1 MDPLTHGLLGATL
14 GQALFGRFL
23 GRRGVMVG
31 ALVAMAPDVDVVM
44 SGTGPMAEW
53 LYHRGV
59 THAIWSAPVVGALI
73 GAAIGFRDRAQRG
86 RLALLSI
93 LALLSHSLLD
103 WCTTYGIQLLAP
115 FSNRRFALDAVAIV
129 DPFYSLLFV
138 IALAVGLGC
147 GWGSRPARAAGLG
160 ILALSA
166 AYLAY
171 GLALNRQAESFARRQ
186 LATEGVSTADV
197 RAYPTL
203 LQLWLRRLVA
213 RDGEEMRVGW
223 LSLWSPRPVAWQ
235 RFTDRRDALAAA
247 TRATEEG
254 RIFEWFAMGQT
265 AASVHSSAGATEV
278 DIDDL
283 RFGFPARP
291 QQGIWGIRARFDE
304 TGRIEGRPVRINRPL
319 PPVRALVAEIWRE
332 TFAAAP

>member
-14 GQALFGRFL
+14 GQALFGRSL
-23 GRRGVMVG
+23 GGRGLIVG

-44 SGTGPMAEW
+44 SGTGPMGEW
-53 LYHRGV
+53 LYHRGA
-59 THAIWSAPVVGALI
+59 THALWFAPVVGSLT
-73 GAAIGFRDRAQRG
+73 GVGIGFLDRANRG
-86 RLALLSI
+86 AFVMLSV

-103 WCTTYGIQLLAP
+103 WCTTYGIQLFAP
-115 FSNRRFALDAVAIV
+115 FSNRRFALDAVAIL

-138 IALAVGLGC
+138 IALAVGLGR
-147 GWGSRPARAAGLG
+147 GWRSRPARAAGLG
-160 ILALSA
+160 VLALSI

-186 LATEGVSTADV
+186 LAAEGVPTADV

-213 RDGEEMRVGW
+213 RDGDEMRVGW
-223 LSLWSPRPVAWQ
+223 LSLWSPRPLAWQ
-235 RFTDRRDALAAA
+235 RFTDRREALAET

-254 RIFEWFAMGQT
+254 RIFEWFAMGKT
-265 AASVHSSAGATEV
+265 AASIHASAGGTMV
-278 DIDDL
+278 DVEDL

-291 QQGIWGIRARFDE
+291 QEGVWGIRARFDE
-304 TGRIEGRPVRINRPL
+304 TGRIEGRPARINRPR
-319 PPVRALVAEIWRE
+319 PPVRDLVAEIWRE
-332 TFAAAP
+332 TFEPRR